1 MFYAL
6 CRIGTV
12 VKHHPDKKGGAASE
26 HCTLL
31 LLTMCSTRCAEL
43 VVKHHPD
50 KNGGA
55 ASEHFLCL
63 VEAWRTLGS
72 PAARRRYDAQRA
84 NARLTARQAT
94 PAILCCSFMMNENI
108 FLLTF

>member
-1 MFYAL
+1 M
-6 CRIGTV
+6 
-12 VKHHPDKKGGAASE
+12 
-26 HCTLL
+26 
-31 LLTMCSTRCAEL
+31 RCAEL

-55 ASEHFLCL
+55 ASEHFLGL